1 MLKEW
6 PLVAFTVI
14 GQLAAGIFIFIG
26 GPLFMF
32 GPTNGESAAP
42 SARLPVLLAV
52 LGFMAAAAAVSLFH
66 LRRPARAYN
75 VLSNIGTSWLSR
87 EILAELIFMALV
99 GLLAYCEWSGTR
111 SPGLIKGLFVFGF
124 LAGLLFILTMSKLY
138 MLPAVPAWNRPFTP
152 LSFFL
157 TSAALGAAASS
168 VFFTTRTMPPAGDRT
183 MLAVAIAASGADF
196 ACATLLTP
204 VFGVLRTRIAPSLK
218 PRGGGPSLLFA
229 VRVGMLLGGTIL
241 LAASVLDRGGGTVR
255 LVLLLAAFSLIAAG
269 ETAGRFLFY
278 ALAGATKIKQIS

>member
-6 PLVAFTVI
+6 PLVAFTI
-14 GQLAAGIFIFIG
+14 LGQLAVGLYLLAGGALFLTGRAYG
-26 GPLFMF
+26 GPV
-32 GPTNGESAAP
+32 AP
-42 SARLPVLLAV
+42 GTLLAVLLAV

-152 LSFFL
+152 LSFIL

-168 VFFTTRTMPPAGDRT
+168 VFFTTLTMPPAGDRT
-183 MLAVAIAASGADF
+183 MLVVAIAASGADF

-204 VFGVLRTRIAPSLK
+204 GFGVLRTRIAPSLK

-255 LVLLLAAFSLIAAG
+255 LILLLAAFSLIAAG

-278 ALAGATKIKQIS
+278 ALAGATNIKQIS